1 MEPFTFKHGRDLW
14 PEGLT
19 LLHVY
24 VTVQLDRNP
33 ELAAL
38 INGCREATREDPLT
52 HVSDSWFHIT
62 MYQLS
67 EKAAA
72 LVSQQ
77 DRDALAASLGRR
89 LQAIDPFT
97 VEVGTA
103 LSYASGVIFDLSPD
117 EPLNALRAA
126 VEAAVEDVRGAE
138 ATDYSTGVLHLTES
152 YANASAD
159 SDQIQ
164 RRLRRVRPSHA
175 PLRIDSV
182 ELVDV
187 FADARAKTITWKPVA
202 SIPLAAS

>member
-1 MEPFTFKHGRDLW
+1 MHGKDVW

-24 VTVQLDRNP
+24 VTVELEHNP

-52 HVSDSWFHIT
+52 HVSDSWLHIT

-67 EKAAA
+67 EKAAS
-72 LVSQQ
+72 LVSEEE
-77 DRDALAASLGRR
+77 RDALVLSLGRR
-89 LQAIDPFT
+89 LRTIDPFT
-97 VEVGTA
+97 IEVGTA

-117 EPLNALRAA
+117 EPLNDLRAA
-126 VEAAVEDVRGAE
+126 VTAAVEDVRGTE
-138 ATDYSTGVLHLTES
+138 ATEYSTGVLHLTES
-152 YANASAD
+152 YANAPAD

-175 PLRIDSV
+175 PLRIESV

-187 FADARAKTITWKPVA
+187 FADVRAKTITWKPVA
-202 SIPLAAS
+202 RIPLGAAD